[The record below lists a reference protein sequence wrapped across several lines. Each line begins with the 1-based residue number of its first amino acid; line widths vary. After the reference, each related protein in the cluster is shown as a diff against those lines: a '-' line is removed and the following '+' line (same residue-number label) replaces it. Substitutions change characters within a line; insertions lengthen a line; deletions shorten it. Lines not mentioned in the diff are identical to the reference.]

1 MVKRGR
7 KSAAELALAPVVEI
21 VQRPGAPDE
30 LTDEEAREWEAIV
43 ARMPGDWFSRET
55 WPLLV
60 QLCRHTVAARRVAQ
74 LVHQEEQSDDFNLAY
89 WDRLLR
95 AQERQSALLMSLATK
110 MRLTQQSRYGPRAA
124 ATAARDAGGGPKP
137 WEF

>member
-1 MVKRGR
+1 MGKRGR
-7 KSAAELALAPVVEI
+7 KSAAEIALAPVVGI
-21 VQRPGAPDE
+21 VPRPGAPDE
-30 LTDEEAREWEAIV
+30 LTDEEAVEWEAIV
-43 ARMPGDWFSRET
+43 ARMPGDWFTRET

-60 QLCRHTVAARRVAQ
+60 QLCRHIVAARRVAQ
-74 LVHQEEQSDDFNLAY
+74 LVHQAEQSDDFDMIN

-95 AQERQSALLMSLATK
+95 AQECQSALLMSLATK

-124 ATAARDAGGGPKP
+124 ATAARNAGDGPKP